1 MIALPRAGS
10 HRLGPA
16 EGSVLV
22 YVKRRGMAAT
32 FGHDLT
38 LEVTSWEASVFVDD
52 QDVSRSSV
60 RASFDARSLEVK
72 EATGGAMP
80 LSDKDRAD
88 IKKSIAEKV
97 LLTDRHPEVTFES
110 TAVEVIGQDSVAV
123 AGNLGIVGVSRQV
136 RVPLNVEPADGS
148 VRVAGSV
155 VLVQSDWGIK
165 PFSTMMGA
173 LKIRDEIE
181 VSIDVRMP
189 AA

>member
-1 MIALPRAGS
+1 MIALPRAGT

-22 YVKRRGMAAT
+22 YAKRRGVAAT

-38 LEVTSWEASVFVDD
+38 LEVTRWEATALVDD
-52 QDVSRSSV
+52 QDLSRSSV
-60 RASFDARSLEVK
+60 NASFDARSLEVK
-72 EATGGAMP
+72 EATGGAIP
-80 LSDKDRAD
+80 LSDRDRAD

-97 LLTDRHPEVTFES
+97 LLTDRHPEITFES
-110 TAVEVIGQDSVAV
+110 TGIEVIGQDSVTV
-123 AGNLGIVGVSRQV
+123 AGNLVIVGMSRLV
-136 RVPLNVEPADGS
+136 RVPLNVERTDSS

-181 VSIDVRMP
+181 VRVDVRVP